1 MTEGPEGHPL
11 RKAAR
16 QKARMRW
23 KKLGDVIR
31 GAAFFKVFIYAD
43 SNAVDI
49 YECITHTIHDI
60 LLCILLTSSILTVS
74 CQQISTSNTCTGRDQ
89 C

>member
-31 GAAFFKVFIYAD
+31 GAAFFKVSIYAD
-43 SNAVDI
+43 CNSVDI
-49 YECITHTIHDI
+49 YECIIYTIHDI
-60 LLCILLTSSILTVS
+60 LLCILLTSYILTVS
-74 CQQISTSNTCTGRDQ
+74 CQ
-89 C
+89 